1 MDGQLRQL
9 VRTRAAYLCEYPQT
23 GDVVRLFHPRRDV
36 WSDHF
41 GYLGQHIVGLTAV
54 GRTTASL
61 LDMNDPERR
70 RVRELVAQIQ
80 S

>member
-9 VRTRAAYLCEYPQT
+9 VRTRAA
-23 GDVVRLFHPRRDV
+23 
-36 WSDHF
+36 
-41 GYLGQHIVGLTAV
+41 AV
-54 GRTTASL
+54 GRTTAWL

-70 RVRELVAQIQ
+70 RVRELVARIQ

>member
-1 MDGQLRQL
+1 
-9 VRTRAAYLCEYPQT
+9 
-23 GDVVRLFHPRRDV
+23 
-36 WSDHF
+36 
-41 GYLGQHIVGLTAV
+41 V

-70 RVRELVAQIQ
+70 RVRELVVRIQ